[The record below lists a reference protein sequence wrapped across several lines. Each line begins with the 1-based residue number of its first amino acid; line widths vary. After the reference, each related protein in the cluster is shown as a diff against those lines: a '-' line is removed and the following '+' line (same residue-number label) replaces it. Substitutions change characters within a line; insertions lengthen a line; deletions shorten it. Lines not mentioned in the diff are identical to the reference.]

1 MDEKAKKAAQRQLLG
16 MMKPKSTDPEREV
29 VGRWLVEDMIQ
40 GDTALTLEILPGG
53 ECRLNNGVEGTWA
66 IEDGQLVAKLV
77 PFAAFFVTPGGDQM
91 LGAWLLIEG
100 RQAFPSSVA
109 LQRVK

>member
-16 MMKPKSTDPEREV
+16 MMKPESTDPEREV
-29 VGRWLVEDMIQ
+29 VGRWLVEDMVK
-40 GDTALTLEILPGG
+40 GDTGLTLELKPGG
-53 ECRLNNGVEGTWA
+53 ESRLNNGVEGTWA
-66 IEDGQLVAKLV
+66 IEDEQLVVKMV

-109 LQRVK
+109 LHRVK